1 MFTEMNRRQW
11 LKTSA
16 LLTGGMAILPSM
28 WQSLKAAPTGSAA
41 ITNDVTGIAFSPD
54 KSMPLK
60 ARLFANEN
68 PFGPSDKVKQ
78 VIMDSVA
85 TSYQYGFN
93 YNNDLKK
100 QIADYEGISE
110 DHILLAPG
118 SSPLLQAAAIYF
130 SRNGG
135 SIVTC
140 NPTFDSLPQ
149 GAAALKGKW
158 IKVPLTADYTFN
170 LDGIQKSI
178 DGNTS
183 LVYIVN
189 PNNPTGTVLDSD
201 KLKTF
206 CANISKRVPVF
217 VDEAYIDY
225 LPNPQ
230 EATLINSVKKGDNI
244 IVARTFS
251 KIYGLAG
258 MRVGYIVAQ
267 PNMIATLA
275 KYNVE
280 ILPTP
285 SIKAAL
291 AAYQDEDFMKEV
303 MEKTKASKDYLF
315 SELKKAGHEYI
326 PSVTN
331 FAMFPITMDGKQF
344 VDEMMNRAVA
354 VRYWTFNNKNWCR
367 VSIGRM
373 DEMEAFV
380 NALKEV
386 V

>member
-1 MFTEMNRRQW
+1 MSTEMNRRDW
-11 LKTSA
+11 LRKSA
-16 LLTGGMAILPSM
+16 LLTGGMAILPGV
-28 WQSLKAAPTGSAA
+28 WQSLKAAPEISPAT
-41 ITNDVTGIAFSPD
+41 TNAVTGIAFSPD

-93 YNNDLKK
+93 YIKDLKK
-100 QIADYEGISE
+100 LIADYEGITE

-118 SSPLLQAAAIYF
+118 SSPLLMAASIHF
-130 SRNGG
+130 SQGGG

-140 NPTFDSLPQ
+140 DPTFDSLPRD
-149 GAAALKGKW
+149 AEALRAKW
-158 IKVPLTADYTFN
+158 VKVPLTSDYTFN

-178 DGNTS
+178 NSNTS

-189 PNNPTGTVLDSD
+189 PNNPTGTVLDSG
-201 KLKTF
+201 KLQAF
-206 CANISKRVPVF
+206 CTSVSKRVPVF

-225 LPNPQ
+225 LPNPK
-230 EATLINSVKKGDNI
+230 EATLINNVKKGDNI

-258 MRVGYIVAQ
+258 MRIGYIVAQ
-267 PNMIATLA
+267 PAMIETLA

-280 ILPTP
+280 IVPTP
-285 SIKAAL
+285 SIKAAM
-291 AAYQDEDFMKEV
+291 AAYQDQDFMKGV
-303 MEKTKASKDYLF
+303 IEKTNASRDYLF
-315 SELKKAGHEYI
+315 STLKSAGHDYI

-331 FAMFPITMDGKQF
+331 FAMFPIQMEGKKF
-344 VDEMMNRAVA
+344 TDEMMNRGVA
-354 VRYWTFNNKNWCR
+354 VRYWKFNSKEWCR

-373 DEMEAFV
+373 DEMEAFI
-380 NALKEV
+380 NTLKELV
-386 V
+386 

>member
-1 MFTEMNRRQW
+1 MSTEMNRREW
-11 LKTSA
+11 LRKSA
-16 LLTGGMAILPSM
+16 LLTGGMALLPSI
-28 WQSLKAAPTGSAA
+28 WQSLKAAPTGTPA

-78 VIMDSVA
+78 VIMDSVG

-93 YNNDLKK
+93 YIKDLKK
-100 QIADYEGISE
+100 QIAGYEGITE
-110 DHILLAPG
+110 DHILLSAG
-118 SSPLLQAAAIYF
+118 SSPLLMAASIHF
-130 SRNGG
+130 SKNGG

-140 NPTFDSLPQ
+140 DPTFDSLPHD
-149 GAAALKGKW
+149 AEALKGKW
-158 IKVPLTADYTFN
+158 VKVPLTADYTFN
-170 LDGIQKSI
+170 LDGLQKSM

-189 PNNPTGTVLDSD
+189 PNNPTGTVLDSG
-201 KLKTF
+201 KLQAF
-206 CANISKRVPVF
+206 CSNVSKRVPVF

-230 EATLINSVKKGDNI
+230 EATLINNVKKGDNI

-258 MRVGYIVAQ
+258 MRIGYIVAQ
-267 PNMIATLA
+267 PEMVETLA

-280 ILPTP
+280 IVPTP
-285 SIKAAL
+285 SIKAAMV
-291 AAYQDEDFMKEV
+291 AYQDQDYMKGV
-303 MEKTKASKDYLF
+303 IEKTTASRDYLF
-315 SELKKAGHEYI
+315 NSLKSAGHEYI

-344 VDEMMNRAVA
+344 VDEMMNRGVA
-354 VRYWTFNNKNWCR
+354 VRYWKFNNKDWCR

-380 NALKEV
+380 NTLKEV

>member
-1 MFTEMNRRQW
+1 MSSEMNRREW
-11 LKTSA
+11 LRKSA
-16 LLTGGMAILPSM
+16 LLTGGMAILPGV
-28 WQSLKAAPTGSAA
+28 WQSLKAAPEISPAS
-41 ITNDVTGIAFSPD
+41 TNAVTGIAFSPN
-54 KSMPLK
+54 KSIPLK

-93 YNNDLKK
+93 YIKDLKK
-100 QIADYEGISE
+100 LIADYEGISE
-110 DHILLAPG
+110 DHILLGAG
-118 SSPLLQAAAIYF
+118 SSPLLMAASIHF
-130 SRNGG
+130 SKNGG

-140 NPTFDSLPQ
+140 DPTFDSLPRD
-149 GAAALKGKW
+149 AEALRAKW
-158 IKVPLTADYTFN
+158 VKVPLTADYTFN
-170 LDGIQKSI
+170 LDGLQKSM

-201 KLKTF
+201 KLKAF
-206 CANISKRVPVF
+206 CTNVSKRIPVF

-230 EATLINSVKKGDNI
+230 EATLINNIKKGDNI

-258 MRVGYIVAQ
+258 MRIGYIVAQ
-267 PNMIATLA
+267 PAVIETLA

-280 ILPTP
+280 IVPTP
-285 SIKAAL
+285 SIKAAM
-291 AAYQDEDFMKEV
+291 AAYQDQDFMKGV
-303 MEKTKASKDYLF
+303 IEKTNASRDYLF
-315 SELKKAGHEYI
+315 NALKSVGHDYI

-331 FAMFPITMDGKQF
+331 FAMFPIAMEGKKF
-344 VDEMMNRAVA
+344 TDEMMNRGVA
-354 VRYWTFNNKNWCR
+354 VRYWKFNNKEWCR

-373 DEMEAFV
+373 DEMEAFIST
-380 NALKEV
+380 LKEV